1 MDDRDDRLIVEVQR
15 HKCLYDISRSDYKD
29 QDKKANAW
37 RSVAAAVECE
47 GRSIDIYF

>member
-1 MDDRDDRLIVEVQR
+1 MDDERLIGEVQR

-37 RSVAAAVECE
+37 KSVEAEVECE
-47 GRSIDIYF
+47 GRSIDKYF